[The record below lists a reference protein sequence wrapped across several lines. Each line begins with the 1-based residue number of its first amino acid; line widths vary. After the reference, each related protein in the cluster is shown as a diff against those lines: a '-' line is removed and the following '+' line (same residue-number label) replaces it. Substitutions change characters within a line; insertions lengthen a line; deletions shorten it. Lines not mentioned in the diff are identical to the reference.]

1 MQRREFITGVAVV
14 GVWPGRSSARADP
27 LEGASAE
34 GRLPRVAVAHTSF
47 ALTNLSESSPVIL
60 WREFFV
66 HLRELGFVEGR
77 NVIVDRY
84 SALGDPARYSEIAR
98 QVGSQRPVVV
108 FCNGQFVDPI
118 RSHAADVPIVV
129 ITNDPVVFNVTDTL
143 ARGRRKITGISVDAG
158 LELWGKRLEVL
169 KQLVPSARRV
179 GFLVPEAIQE
189 TKYRAE
195 LDRAGSALGMQIV
208 SVHLT
213 PPFEKAAYET
223 AFVSLKAGRVDGLLI
238 QDGSLNNANRETII
252 ALARDAKLP
261 TIYPFR
267 EYATDGG
274 LVAYS
279 VDLAEQGRRA
289 ASQVAEILKG
299 RDPDEIPFSLVS
311 RFDLLINLRTA
322 KKLGLRIPPTLLAR
336 ADEVIE

>member
-1 MQRREFITGVAVV
+1 
-14 GVWPGRSSARADP
+14 
-27 LEGASAE
+27 
-34 GRLPRVAVAHTSF
+34 
-47 ALTNLSESSPVIL
+47 
-60 WREFFV
+60 
-66 HLRELGFVEGR
+66 
-77 NVIVDRY
+77 
-84 SALGDPARYSEIAR
+84 
-98 QVGSQRPVVV
+98 
-108 FCNGQFVDPI
+108 
-118 RSHAADVPIVV
+118 
-129 ITNDPVVFNVTDTL
+129 
-143 ARGRRKITGISVDAG
+143 
-158 LELWGKRLEVL
+158 
-169 KQLVPSARRV
+169 
-179 GFLVPEAIQE
+179 
-189 TKYRAE
+189 
-195 LDRAGSALGMQIV
+195 MQIV